1 MHWTASGLSSALG
14 AVATQVSTGG
24 SAKASATPA
33 RPKRPLIPAVLLK
46 FVMALSGFVLV
57 AYLVVH
63 MIGNLQIFWGPTA
76 INGYAEWLRTLLEPV
91 LGWEGFVWVVRVVL
105 TVSVIGHIWAAT
117 LLALR
122 AKRARPVKYA
132 AGNKVKGSYT
142 ARTMRWGGVIVLLF
156 IIWHILDLTV
166 GVVNPNGEHL
176 KPYENITADF
186 TPDRW
191 YVTVWYVL
199 ALVAIWFHLRHG
211 LWSAIQTLG
220 WNSNRR
226 EKTLKAIATVFTTVL
241 IVGFLIVP
249 ISATFGWI

>member
-1 MHWTASGLSSALG
+1 
-14 AVATQVSTGG
+14 VATQVSSGS
-24 SAKASATPA
+24 SAKTPPTPA
-33 RPKRPLIPAVLLK
+33 RPKRPLIPGPLLK
-46 FVMALSGFVLV
+46 FVMALSGAVLV
-57 AYLVVH
+57 LYLVVH

-91 LGWEGFVWVVRVVL
+91 LGWEGFVWVVRIAL
-105 TVSVIGHIWAAT
+105 AVSVVAHIWSAT
-117 LLALR
+117 VLALR

-176 KPYENITADF
+176 KPYENIVADF
-186 TPDRW
+186 APDRW
-191 YVTVWYVL
+191 YITLFYVVS
-199 ALVAIWFHLRHG
+199 LVAIWFHLRHG

-220 WNSNRR
+220 KSSNRR
-226 EKTLKAIATVFTTVL
+226 EKALKAGATVFSTVL

>member
-1 MHWTASGLSSALG
+1 MAS
-14 AVATQVSTGG
+14 QVSTKG
-24 SAKASATPA
+24 SAKEPKVAAKPA
-33 RPKRPLIPAVLLK
+33 ARRPLIPAVLLK
-46 FVMALSGFVLV
+46 FIMALSGAVLV
-57 AYLVVH
+57 LYLVVH
-63 MIGNLQIFWGPTA
+63 MIGNLQIFWGQTA
-76 INGYAEWLRTLLEPV
+76 INGYAEWLRTLLQPV
-91 LGWEGFVWVVRVVL
+91 LGWEGFVWVVRIALTLSVV
-105 TVSVIGHIWAAT
+105 GHIWAAT

-166 GVVNPNGEHL
+166 GVVNPSGQHL

-186 TPDRW
+186 TPERW
-191 YVTVWYVL
+191 YITLWYVL

-211 LWSAIQTLG
+211 LWSAVQTLG
-220 WNSNRR
+220 KSSNRR
-226 EKTLKAIATVFTTVL
+226 EKVLKTGATVFSTVL

>member
-1 MHWTASGLSSALG
+1 
-14 AVATQVSTGG
+14 VATQVSSRG
-24 SAKASATPA
+24 SAAEKDSSTAPATPA
-33 RPKRPLIPAVLLK
+33 RPKRPLIPGPLLK
-46 FVMALSGFVLV
+46 FIMALSGAVLV
-57 AYLVVH
+57 LYLVVH
-63 MIGNLQIFWGPTA
+63 MIGNLQIFWGETA
-76 INGYAEWLRTLLEPV
+76 LNGYAVWLRTLLQPV
-91 LGWEGFVWVVRVVL
+91 LGWEGFVWVVRVAL
-105 TVSVIGHIWAAT
+105 TASVVGHIWAAT
-117 LLALR
+117 VLALR

-142 ARTMRWGGVIVLLF
+142 TRTMRWGGVIVLLF
-156 IIWHILDLTV
+156 IVWHILDLTV
-166 GVVNPNGEHL
+166 GVVNPHGEHL
-176 KPYENITADF
+176 KPYENVTADF

-191 YVTVWYVL
+191 YITVWYVL

>member
-1 MHWTASGLSSALG
+1 VSSALTP
-14 AVATQVSTGG
+14 VATQVSSRGK
-24 SAKASATPA
+24 SPATPA
-33 RPKRPLIPAVLLK
+33 RPQRPLIPGVLLK
-46 FVMALSGFVLV
+46 FVMALSGAVLV
-57 AYLVVH
+57 LYLVVH

-91 LGWEGFVWVVRVVL
+91 LGWEGFVWVVRIVL
-105 TVSVIGHIWAAT
+105 TVSVVGHIWAAT
-117 LLALR
+117 VLALR

-176 KPYENITADF
+176 KPYENIVADF
-186 TPDRW
+186 APDRW
-191 YVTVWYVL
+191 YITLFYVVS
-199 ALVAIWFHLRHG
+199 LVAIWFHLKHG

-220 WNSNRR
+220 KSSNRR
-226 EKTLKAIATVFTTVL
+226 EKTLKAGATVFTTVL

>member
-1 MHWTASGLSSALG
+1 
-14 AVATQVSTGG
+14 VATQVSTGG
-24 SAKASATPA
+24 SAKAPATPA
-33 RPKRPLIPAVLLK
+33 RPKRPLVPGVLLK
-46 FVMALSGFVLV
+46 FVMAVSGFVLV

-91 LGWEGFVWVVRVVL
+91 LGWEGFVWVVRIAL
-105 TVSVIGHIWAAT
+105 TVSVVAHIWSAT

-156 IIWHILDLTV
+156 VIYHILDLTV
-166 GVVNPNGEHL
+166 GVANPVGEHL
-176 KPYENITADF
+176 KPYENITAGF
-186 TPDRW
+186 APDRW
-191 YVTVWYVL
+191 YITLFYVI
-199 ALVAIWFHLRHG
+199 ALLAIWLHLRHG

-220 WNSNRR
+220 KSSNRR
-226 EKTLKAIATVFTTVL
+226 EKTLKAAATVFTTVL